1 MEFIASTEA
10 IDAHRSIVRQSW
22 NLERYRQ
29 NPVVLYA
36 HDPDDERDRARMAWI
51 VRVMRDIRAAGLA
64 IVEADDG
71 R

>member
-1 MEFIASTEA
+1 MTSTY
-10 IDAHRSIVRQSW
+10 
-22 NLERYRQ
+22 LERPLRSEAEITQDIAMADRVFRATYGY
-29 NPVVLYA
+29 P
-36 HDPDDERDRARMAWI
+36 HDAADERDRARMAWL

>member
-1 MEFIASTEA
+1 MTSAY
-10 IDAHRSIVRQSW
+10 
-22 NLERYRQ
+22 LERPLRSEAE
-29 NPVVLYA
+29 VLRDVAHADRVFRHTYGYA